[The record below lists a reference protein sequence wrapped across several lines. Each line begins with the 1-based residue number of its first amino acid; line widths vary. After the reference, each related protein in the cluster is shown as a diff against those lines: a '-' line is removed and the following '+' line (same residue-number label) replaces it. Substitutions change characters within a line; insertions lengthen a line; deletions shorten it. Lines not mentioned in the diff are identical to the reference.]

1 MNKQELINHLNK
13 LRKTNKNV
21 WVFWNGVF
29 DGQEINY
36 KSFNTWV
43 QILDIGNNGK
53 TWRYSS
59 PMELSIKDYLTFLNA
74 SI

>member
-13 LRKTNKNV
+13 LRKNNKNS
-21 WVFWNGVF
+21 WVFYTGIF
-29 DGQEINY
+29 DEQTITY
-36 KSFNTWV
+36 KAFNTWV

-59 PMELSIKDYLTFLNA
+59 AMELSVKDYLTFLNK